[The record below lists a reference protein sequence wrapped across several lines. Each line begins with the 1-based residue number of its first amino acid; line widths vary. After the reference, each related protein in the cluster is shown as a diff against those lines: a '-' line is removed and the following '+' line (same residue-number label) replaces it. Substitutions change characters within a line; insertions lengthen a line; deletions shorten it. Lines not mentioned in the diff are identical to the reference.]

1 MSARTLP
8 VRPDLDQLKHQ
19 AKDLL
24 KAYRDGDAEARA
36 DFAELHPKR
45 VGAQRAKLADAQL
58 VLARLYGASSWT
70 RIVQCCQLIDAIW
83 DDDLK
88 TVRRLVTANRNLL
101 MEDARIVNSN
111 WGPPMSYAANLG
123 RDRIIRLLH
132 ELGARDLQFAMGRA
146 VLQSRI
152 DTATMLNEMLGK
164 PAPPP
169 SALDGAAYTLSVR
182 GTEFVFAR
190 GFQIRQGA
198 GTPVAAVIGSD
209 SRHPAN
215 KRRILELYAEHGY
228 VYPET
233 AIMAFHRGRFDLLAQ
248 HLARDPQLLSR
259 QFAIGEIFPAE
270 VGCDPRPYE
279 AMGTPVDG
287 GTLLHLA
294 VYWDEL
300 DMAEWLLARGA
311 DPNARAA
318 VDADGFGGHTALF
331 GSVVS
336 QAGFWINFSPRTSSP
351 DPLHTHSPRASTRG
365 SVRVARSLGRSR
377 AADPKGPP
385 KTGNARFTELLLARG
400 ADPNVR
406 ASIRMRLGEGHG
418 DPRLR
423 EFRDVTPLAWG
434 RRFSR
439 EQVPGKH
446 REILFVNSEAM
457 RVLEAHGGRE

>member
-8 VRPDLDQLKHQ
+8 VRPDLNHLKNQ

-24 KAYRDGDAEARA
+24 KAYRDGVREASA
-36 DFAELHPKR
+36 QFAELHPRKA
-45 VGAQRAKLADAQL
+45 GTGRATLADAQL

-83 DDDLK
+83 DDDPD

-101 MEDARIVNSN
+101 IEDARIVNSN

-123 RDRIIRLLH
+123 RDRIIRLLYD
-132 ELGARDLQFAMGRA
+132 LGARDLQQAMGRA
-146 VLQSRI
+146 VLQSQI
-152 DTATMLNEMLGK
+152 ETATMLNEMLGR
-164 PAPPP
+164 PAPPEG
-169 SALDGAAYTLSVR
+169 ALDGAAYTLSVS
-182 GTEFVFAR
+182 GTEFVFRR
-190 GFQIRQGA
+190 GFQIRQGS
-198 GTPVAAVIGSD
+198 GTPVATVIGSD
-209 SRHPAN
+209 SRRPAD

-228 VYPET
+228 IYPDT
-233 AIMAFHRGRFDLLAQ
+233 AMMAFHRGRFDLLEQ
-248 HLARDPQLLSR
+248 HLARDPKLLSR
-259 QFAIGEIFPAE
+259 PFAVGEVFPPE
-270 VGCDPRPYE
+270 VGCDQAPYE

-336 QAGFWINFSPRTSSP
+336 QAGFWINYPR
-351 DPLHTHSPRASTRG
+351 
-365 SVRVARSLGRSR
+365 VQ
-377 AADPKGPP
+377 PP
-385 KTGNARFTELLLARG
+385 KTGDARFTELLLARG
-400 ADPNVR
+400 ADPNLR

-418 DPRLR
+418 DTRLR
-423 EFRDVTPLAWG
+423 EFRDVTPLSWG
-434 RRFSR
+434 RRFAL
-439 EQVPGKH
+439 EQVPNDKP
-446 REILFVNSEAM
+446 REILFVNAAAM
-457 RVLEAHGGRE
+457 RVLEAHGGHD